1 MSEKKI
7 LNVTVQLRHGTAA
20 EWADTSV
27 AAVGANRVLAKGELG
42 IEIDTRLFKIGN
54 GTDAYKDLQYAN
66 DFDVSE
72 AQSSA
77 YTITPTEGQTDQ
89 EAFDAWKAEAG
100 NVANK
105 GDIFIMKRLIAE
117 GKYSY
122 TGYVYDGTNLV
133 AMDGNYSA
141 ENVYLAD
148 DITMAGNYTR
158 VGNLEKKLDGTNTF
172 STKGKSVAEAFT
184 EIFSKRLQPTEANTT
199 KPAVTLSFNQADA
212 YEIGTVVTP
221 TYAASLSAG
230 KYIYGPD
237 TGITAQT
244 WEVTNTAG
252 GSATTATGTFDDVT
266 VTDAM
271 DPIRGGKGYTITA
284 KATYNEGAV
293 ANDNLGSLSNPEFK
307 IAAGSVSKTSSAITG
322 YRNTFYG
329 TTTDKTAL
337 DSDIIRTLTKS
348 NETLVTGNKFTI
360 TIPVGAMRVVFAYP
374 ATLRDVT
381 SVTDTN
387 GLGAEIKSAFT
398 MTKMTVKGAGSD
410 EGIEYKVY
418 TKENAGPVETAN
430 TYNVTI

>member
-1 MSEKKI
+1 MEVHLIPMSKI
-7 LNVTVQLRHGTAA
+7 LNVTVQLRNGTAA

-27 AAVGANRVLAKGELG
+27 AGKGANRVLAKGELG

-89 EAFDAWKAEAG
+89 EAFNAWKAEIG

-117 GKYSY
+117 DKYSY

-148 DITMAGNYTR
+148 DITMAGNYTQ
-158 VGNLEKKLDGTNTF
+158 VGNLTKTQTGTSTF

-184 EIFSKRLQPTEANTT
+184 EIFSKRLQPTITAQ
-199 KPAVTLSFNQADA
+199 PAVSLTFSQAKA
-212 YEIGTVVTP
+212 YEVGTVVTP
-221 TYAASLSAG
+221 TYSASLSAG
-230 KYIYGPD
+230 SYTYGPA

-252 GSATTATGTFDDVT
+252 GSATTATGTFDNVT
-266 VTDAM
+266 VVDG
-271 DPIRGGKGYTITA
+271 ISYTITA

-293 ANDNLGSLSNPEFK
+293 ANDNLGSPSNPVIK
-307 IAAGSVSKTSSAITG
+307 IAAGSANKVSSAITG

-337 DSDIIRTLTKS
+337 DSDTIRTLTKS
-348 NETLVTGNKFTI
+348 GKALANGDKFTI
-360 TIPVGAMRVVFAYP
+360 TIPVGAVRVVFAYP
-374 ATLRDVT
+374 AKLRDVT

-387 GLGAEIKSAFT
+387 GLGAEVKSAFT
-398 MTKMTVKGAGSD
+398 MQKMDVKGAGSD
-410 EGIEYKVY
+410 AGIKYKVY
-418 TKENAGPVETAN
+418 TTEFAGPVETAN

>member
-1 MSEKKI
+1 MSKI
-7 LNVTVQLRHGTAA
+7 LNVTVQLRNGTAA

-27 AAVGANRVLAKGELG
+27 AGKGANRVLAKGELG

-89 EAFDAWKAEAG
+89 EAFNAWKAEVG

-117 GKYSY
+117 DKYSY

-148 DITMAGNYTR
+148 DITMAGNYTQ
-158 VGNLEKKLDGTNTF
+158 VGNLTKTQTGTSTF

-184 EIFSKRLQPTEANTT
+184 EIFSKRLQPTITSQ
-199 KPAVTLSFNQADA
+199 PAVSLTFSQAKA
-212 YEIGTVVTP
+212 YEVGTVVTP
-221 TYAASLSAG
+221 TYSASLSAG
-230 KYIYGPD
+230 SYTYGPA

-252 GSATTATGTFDDVT
+252 GSATTATGTFDNVT
-266 VTDAM
+266 VVDG
-271 DPIRGGKGYTITA
+271 ISYTITA

-293 ANDNLGSLSNPEFK
+293 ANDNLGSPSNPVIK
-307 IAAGSVSKTSSAITG
+307 IAAGSASKTSSAITG

-337 DSDIIRTLTKS
+337 DSDTIRTLTKS
-348 NETLVTGNKFTI
+348 GKALANGNKFTI
-360 TIPVGAMRVVFAYP
+360 TIPVGAVRVVFAYP

-387 GLGAEIKSAFT
+387 GLGAEVKSAFT
-398 MTKMTVKGAGSD
+398 MQKMVVKGAGSD
-410 EGIEYKVY
+410 AGIEYKVY
-418 TKENAGPVETAN
+418 TTEFAGPVETAN

>member
-1 MSEKKI
+1 MEVHLIPMSKI
-7 LNVTVQLRHGTAA
+7 LNVTVQLRNGTAA

-27 AAVGANRVLAKGELG
+27 AGKGANRVLAKGELG

-89 EAFDAWKAEAG
+89 EAFNAWKAEVG

-148 DITMAGNYTR
+148 DITMAGNYTQ
-158 VGNLEKKLDGTNTF
+158 VGNLTKTQTGTSTF

-184 EIFSKRLQPTEANTT
+184 EIFSKRLQPTITA
-199 KPAVTLSFNQADA
+199 KPAVSLTFSQAKA
-212 YEIGTVVTP
+212 YEVGTVVTP
-221 TYAASLSAG
+221 TYSASLNAG
-230 KYIYGPD
+230 SYTYGPA

-252 GSATTATGTFDDVT
+252 GSATTATGTFDNVT
-266 VTDAM
+266 VVDG
-271 DPIRGGKGYTITA
+271 ISYTITA

-293 ANDNLGSLSNPEFK
+293 ANDNLGSPSNPVIK
-307 IAAGSVSKTSSAITG
+307 IAAGSASKTSSAITG

-329 TTTDKTAL
+329 TTTNKTAL
-337 DSDIIRTLTKS
+337 DSDTIRTLTKS
-348 NETLVTGNKFTI
+348 GKALANGNKFTI
-360 TIPVGAMRVVFAYP
+360 TIPVGAVRVVFAYP

-387 GLGAEIKSAFT
+387 GLGAEVKSAFT
-398 MTKMTVKGAGSD
+398 MQKMVVKGAGSD
-410 EGIEYKVY
+410 AGIEYKVY
-418 TKENAGPVETAN
+418 TTEFAGPVETAN

>member
-1 MSEKKI
+1 MSKNI

-89 EAFDAWKAEAG
+89 EAFDAWKAEVE

-148 DITMAGNYTR
+148 DITMAGNYTQ
-158 VGNLEKKLDGTNTF
+158 VGNLTKTQTGTSTF

-184 EIFSKRLQPTEANTT
+184 EIFSKRLQPTITAQ
-199 KPAVTLSFNQADA
+199 PAVSLTFSQAKA
-212 YEIGTVVTP
+212 YEVGTVVTP
-221 TYAASLSAG
+221 TYSASLSAG
-230 KYIYGPD
+230 SYTYGPA

-266 VTDAM
+266 VVDG
-271 DPIRGGKGYTITA
+271 ISYTITA

-329 TTTDKTAL
+329 TTTNKTAL

-348 NETLVTGNKFTI
+348 NKTLVNGNKFTI
-360 TIPVGAMRVVFAYP
+360 TIPVGAVRVVFAYP

-387 GLGAEIKSAFT
+387 GLGAEVKSAFT
-398 MTKMTVKGAGSD
+398 MQKMVVKGAGSD
-410 EGIEYKVY
+410 AGIEYKVY
-418 TKENAGPVETAN
+418 TTEFAGPVETAN

>member
-1 MSEKKI
+1 MSKI
-7 LNVTVQLRHGTAA
+7 LNVTVQLRNGTAA

-27 AAVGANRVLAKGELG
+27 AGKGANRVLAKGELG

-89 EAFDAWKAEAG
+89 EAFNAWKAETG

-148 DITMAGNYTR
+148 DITMAGNYTQ
-158 VGNLEKKLDGTNTF
+158 VGNLTKTQTGTNTF

-184 EIFSKRLQPTEANTT
+184 EIFSKRLQPTITAQ
-199 KPAVTLSFNQADA
+199 PAVSLTFSQAKA
-212 YEIGTVVTP
+212 YEVGTVVTP
-221 TYAASLSAG
+221 TYSASLSAG
-230 KYIYGPD
+230 SYTYGPA

-266 VTDAM
+266 VVDG
-271 DPIRGGKGYTITA
+271 ISYTITA

-293 ANDNLGSLSNPEFK
+293 ANDNLGSPSSPEIK
-307 IAAGSVSKTSSAITG
+307 IAAGSANKVSSAITG
-322 YRNTFYG
+322 YRNNWYG
-329 TTTDKTAL
+329 YKASGSEFANITAL
-337 DSDIIRTLTKS
+337 ASADIKGLTAIKTLPTKIS
-348 NETLVTGNKFTI
+348 ANNASQLVLAI
-360 TIPVGAMRVVFAYP
+360 P
-374 ATLRDVT
+374 ATLNKKPTLNQVSPPVAVDVT
-381 SVTDTN
+381 GTYTATVGGVNDYAPIDYDVYYVSFAVPAS
-387 GLGAEIKSAFT
+387 GAT
-398 MTKMTVKGAGSD
+398 
-410 EGIEYKVY
+410 EYNI
-418 TKENAGPVETAN
+418 TWENK
-430 TYNVTI
+430 

>member
-1 MSEKKI
+1 MSKI
-7 LNVTVQLRHGTAA
+7 LNVTVQLRNGTAA

-27 AAVGANRVLAKGELG
+27 AGKGANRVLAKGELG

-89 EAFDAWKAEAG
+89 EAFNAWKAETG

-148 DITMAGNYTR
+148 NITMAGNYTR
-158 VGNLEKKLDGTNTF
+158 VGNLEKDLNGTNTF

-184 EIFSKRLQPTEANTT
+184 EIFSKRLQPEITAQ
-199 KPAVTLSFNQADA
+199 PAVSLTFSQAGS
-212 YEIGTVVTP
+212 YEVGTVVTP
-221 TYAASLSAG
+221 SYKATLSAG
-230 KYIYGPD
+230 SYTYGPD

-271 DPIRGGKGYTITA
+271 DTTHGGNGYTITA

-293 ANDNLGSLSNPEFK
+293 ANDNLGSPSTPVIK
-307 IAAGSVSKTSSAITG
+307 IAAGSANKVSSAITG
-322 YRNTFYG
+322 YRNNWYG
-329 TTTDKTAL
+329 YKASGSEFANITSLVSTDIKGLTAIKTLPAKI
-337 DSDIIRTLTKS
+337 SANNAS
-348 NETLVTGNKFTI
+348 QLVLAI
-360 TIPVGAMRVVFAYP
+360 P
-374 ATLRDVT
+374 ATLNKKPTLNQVSPPVTVDVT
-381 SVTDTN
+381 GTYTATVGGVNDYAPIDYDVYYVSFAKPAS
-387 GLGAEIKSAFT
+387 GAT
-398 MTKMTVKGAGSD
+398 
-410 EGIEYKVY
+410 EYNITWKN
-418 TKENAGPVETAN
+418 K
-430 TYNVTI
+430 

>member
-1 MSEKKI
+1 MSKI
-7 LNVTVQLRHGTAA
+7 LNVTVQLRNGTAA

-27 AAVGANRVLAKGELG
+27 AGKGANRVLAKGELG

-89 EAFDAWKAEAG
+89 EAFDAWKAEVG

-148 DITMAGNYTR
+148 DITMAGNYTQ
-158 VGNLEKKLDGTNTF
+158 VGNLTKTQTGTNTF

-184 EIFSKRLQPTEANTT
+184 EIFSKRLQPTITAQ
-199 KPAVTLSFNQADA
+199 PAVSLTFSQAKA
-212 YEIGTVVTP
+212 YEVGTVVTP
-221 TYAASLSAG
+221 TYSASLNAG
-230 KYIYGPD
+230 SYTYGPA

-252 GSATTATGTFDDVT
+252 GSATTATGTFDNVT
-266 VTDAM
+266 VVDG
-271 DPIRGGKGYTITA
+271 ISYTITA

-293 ANDNLGSLSNPEFK
+293 ANDNLGSPSNPVIK
-307 IAAGSVSKTSSAITG
+307 IAAGSASKTSSAITG

-337 DSDIIRTLTKS
+337 DSDTIRTLTKS
-348 NETLVTGNKFTI
+348 GKALANGNKFTI
-360 TIPVGAMRVVFAYP
+360 TIPVGAVRVVFAYP

-387 GLGAEIKSAFT
+387 GLGAEVKSAFT
-398 MTKMTVKGAGSD
+398 MQKMVVKGAGSD
-410 EGIEYKVY
+410 AGIEYKVY
-418 TKENAGPVETAN
+418 TTEFAGPVETAN

>member
-1 MSEKKI
+1 MSKNI

-148 DITMAGNYTR
+148 NITMAGNYTR
-158 VGNLEKKLDGTNTF
+158 VGNLEKDLNGTNTF

-184 EIFSKRLQPTEANTT
+184 EIFSKRLQPEITAQ
-199 KPAVTLSFNQADA
+199 PAVSLTFSQAGS
-212 YEIGTVVTP
+212 YEVGTVVTP
-221 TYAASLSAG
+221 SYKATLSAG
-230 KYIYGPD
+230 SYTYGPA

-252 GSATTATGTFDDVT
+252 GSKTTDDDSFDPVT
-266 VTDAM
+266 VVDG
-271 DPIRGGKGYTITA
+271 INYKITA

-293 ANDNLGSLSNPEFK
+293 ANDNLGSPSSPEIK
-307 IAAGSVSKTSSAITG
+307 IAAGSANKVSSAITG
-322 YRNTFYG
+322 YRNNWYG
-329 TTTDKTAL
+329 YKASGSEFANITAL
-337 DSDIIRTLTKS
+337 TSADIKGLTAIKTLPAKISANNASQLVLAIPEILDKKPILKQVSPPLTVD
-348 NETLVTGNKFTI
+348 VTGTYTATVGGVNDYAPIDYDVYYVSFAKPASGATEYNITWENK
-360 TIPVGAMRVVFAYP
+360 
-374 ATLRDVT
+374 
-381 SVTDTN
+381 
-387 GLGAEIKSAFT
+387 
-398 MTKMTVKGAGSD
+398 
-410 EGIEYKVY
+410 
-418 TKENAGPVETAN
+418 
-430 TYNVTI
+430 

>member
-1 MSEKKI
+1 MSKI
-7 LNVTVQLRHGTAA
+7 LNVTVQLRNGTAA

-27 AAVGANRVLAKGELG
+27 AGKGANRVLAKGELG

-117 GKYSY
+117 DKYSY

-148 DITMAGNYTR
+148 DITMAGNYTQ
-158 VGNLEKKLDGTNTF
+158 VGNLTKTQTGTSTF

-184 EIFSKRLQPTEANTT
+184 EIFSKRLQPTITA
-199 KPAVTLSFNQADA
+199 KPAVSLTFSQAKA
-212 YEIGTVVTP
+212 YEVGTVVTP
-221 TYAASLSAG
+221 TYSASLSAG
-230 KYIYGPD
+230 SYTYGPA

-266 VTDAM
+266 VVDG
-271 DPIRGGKGYTITA
+271 ISYTITA

-293 ANDNLGSLSNPEFK
+293 ANDNLGSPSNPVIK
-307 IAAGSVSKTSSAITG
+307 IAAGSANKVSSAITG

-337 DSDIIRTLTKS
+337 DSDTIRTLTKS
-348 NETLVTGNKFTI
+348 GKALVNGNKFTI
-360 TIPVGAMRVVFAYP
+360 TIPVGAVRVVFAYP

-387 GLGAEIKSAFT
+387 GLGAEVKSAFT
-398 MTKMTVKGAGSD
+398 MQKMVVKGAGSD
-410 EGIEYKVY
+410 AGIEYKVY
-418 TKENAGPVETAN
+418 TTEFAGPVETAN

>member
-1 MSEKKI
+1 MSKI
-7 LNVTVQLRHGTAA
+7 LNVTVQLRNGTAA

-27 AAVGANRVLAKGELG
+27 AGKGANRVLAKGELG

-89 EAFDAWKAEAG
+89 EAFNAWKAEVG

-117 GKYSY
+117 DKYSY

-148 DITMAGNYTR
+148 DITMAGNYTQ
-158 VGNLEKKLDGTNTF
+158 VGNLTKTQTGTSTF

-184 EIFSKRLQPTEANTT
+184 EIFSKRLQPTITSQ
-199 KPAVTLSFNQADA
+199 PAVSLTFSQAKA
-212 YEIGTVVTP
+212 YEVGTVVTP
-221 TYAASLSAG
+221 TYSASLSAG
-230 KYIYGPD
+230 SYTYGPA

-266 VTDAM
+266 VVDG
-271 DPIRGGKGYTITA
+271 ISYTITA

-293 ANDNLGSLSNPEFK
+293 ANDNLGSPSSPEIK
-307 IAAGSVSKTSSAITG
+307 IAAGSANKVSSAITG

-337 DSDIIRTLTKS
+337 DSDTIRTLTKS
-348 NETLVTGNKFTI
+348 GKALANGNKFTI
-360 TIPVGAMRVVFAYP
+360 TIPVGAVRVVFAYP

-387 GLGAEIKSAFT
+387 GLGAEVKSAFT
-398 MTKMTVKGAGSD
+398 MQKMVVKGAGSD
-410 EGIEYKVY
+410 AGIEYKVY
-418 TKENAGPVETAN
+418 TTEFAGPVETAN

>member
-1 MSEKKI
+1 MEVHLIPMSKI
-7 LNVTVQLRHGTAA
+7 LNVTVQLRNGTAA

-27 AAVGANRVLAKGELG
+27 AGKGANRVLAKGELG

-89 EAFDAWKAEAG
+89 EAFNAWKAEVG

-117 GKYSY
+117 DKYSY

-148 DITMAGNYTR
+148 DITMAGNYTQ
-158 VGNLEKKLDGTNTF
+158 VGNLTKTQTGTSTF

-184 EIFSKRLQPTEANTT
+184 EIFSKRLQPTITA
-199 KPAVTLSFNQADA
+199 KPAVSLTFSQAKA
-212 YEIGTVVTP
+212 YEVGTVVTP
-221 TYAASLSAG
+221 TYSASLSAG
-230 KYIYGPD
+230 LYTYGPA

-266 VTDAM
+266 VVDG
-271 DPIRGGKGYTITA
+271 ISYTITA

-293 ANDNLGSLSNPEFK
+293 ANDNLGSPSSPEIK
-307 IAAGSVSKTSSAITG
+307 IAAGSANKVSSAITG

-337 DSDIIRTLTKS
+337 DSDTIRTLTKS
-348 NETLVTGNKFTI
+348 GKALANGDKFTI
-360 TIPVGAMRVVFAYP
+360 TIPVGAVRVVFAYP

-387 GLGAEIKSAFT
+387 GLGAEVKSAFT
-398 MTKMTVKGAGSD
+398 MQKMVVKGAGSD
-410 EGIEYKVY
+410 AGIKYKVY
-418 TKENAGPVETAN
+418 TTEFAGPVETAN

>member
-1 MSEKKI
+1 MEVHLIPMSKI
-7 LNVTVQLRHGTAA
+7 LNVTVQLRNGTAA

-27 AAVGANRVLAKGELG
+27 AGKGANRVLAKGELG

-89 EAFDAWKAEAG
+89 EAFNAWKAEAG

-148 DITMAGNYTR
+148 DITMAGNYTQ
-158 VGNLEKKLDGTNTF
+158 VGNLTKTQTGTSTF

-184 EIFSKRLQPTEANTT
+184 EIFSKRLQPTITA
-199 KPAVTLSFNQADA
+199 KPAVSLTFSQAKA
-212 YEIGTVVTP
+212 YEVGTVVTP
-221 TYAASLSAG
+221 TYSASLNAG
-230 KYIYGPD
+230 SYTYGPA

-252 GSATTATGTFDDVT
+252 GSATTATGTFDNVT
-266 VTDAM
+266 VVDG
-271 DPIRGGKGYTITA
+271 ISYTITA

-293 ANDNLGSLSNPEFK
+293 ANDNLGSPSNPVIK
-307 IAAGSVSKTSSAITG
+307 IAAGSASKTSSAITG

-329 TTTDKTAL
+329 TTTNKTAL
-337 DSDIIRTLTKS
+337 DSDTIRTLTKS
-348 NETLVTGNKFTI
+348 GKALANGNKFTI
-360 TIPVGAMRVVFAYP
+360 TIPVGAVRVVFAYP

-387 GLGAEIKSAFT
+387 GLGAEVKSAFT
-398 MTKMTVKGAGSD
+398 MQKMVVKGAGSD
-410 EGIEYKVY
+410 AGIEYKVY
-418 TKENAGPVETAN
+418 TTEFAGPVETAN

>member
-1 MSEKKI
+1 MSKI
-7 LNVTVQLRHGTAA
+7 LNVTVQLRNGTAA

-27 AAVGANRVLAKGELG
+27 AGKGANRVLAKGELG

-89 EAFDAWKAEAG
+89 EAFDAWKAEVG

-148 DITMAGNYTR
+148 DITMAGNYTQ
-158 VGNLEKKLDGTNTF
+158 VGNLTKTQTGTSTF

-184 EIFSKRLQPTEANTT
+184 EIFSKRLQPTITAQ
-199 KPAVTLSFNQADA
+199 PAVSLTFSQAKA
-212 YEIGTVVTP
+212 YEVGTVVTP
-221 TYAASLSAG
+221 TYSASLSAG
-230 KYIYGPD
+230 SYTYGPA

-252 GSATTATGTFDDVT
+252 GSATTATGTFDNVT
-266 VTDAM
+266 VVDG
-271 DPIRGGKGYTITA
+271 ISYTITA

-293 ANDNLGSLSNPEFK
+293 ANDNLGSPSNPVIK
-307 IAAGSVSKTSSAITG
+307 IAAGSASKTSSAITG

-337 DSDIIRTLTKS
+337 DSDTIRTLTKS
-348 NETLVTGNKFTI
+348 GKALANGNKFTI
-360 TIPVGAMRVVFAYP
+360 TIPVGAVRVVFAYP

-387 GLGAEIKSAFT
+387 GLGAEVKSAFT
-398 MTKMTVKGAGSD
+398 MQKMVVKGAGSD
-410 EGIEYKVY
+410 AGIEYKVY
-418 TKENAGPVETAN
+418 TTEFAGPVETAN

>member
-1 MSEKKI
+1 MSKI
-7 LNVTVQLRHGTAA
+7 LNVTVQLRNGTAA

-27 AAVGANRVLAKGELG
+27 AGKGANRVLAKGELG

-89 EAFDAWKAEAG
+89 EAFNAWKAEVG

-117 GKYSY
+117 DKYSY

-148 DITMAGNYTR
+148 DITMAGNYTQ
-158 VGNLEKKLDGTNTF
+158 VGNLTKTQTGTNTF

-184 EIFSKRLQPTEANTT
+184 EIFSKRLQPTITAQ
-199 KPAVTLSFNQADA
+199 PAVSLTFSQAGS
-212 YEIGTVVTP
+212 YEVGTVVKP
-221 TYAASLSAG
+221 TYSASLSAG
-230 KYIYGPD
+230 KYVYGPA

-252 GSATTATGTFDDVT
+252 GSKTTATGTFDDVT
-266 VTDAM
+266 VVDS
-271 DPIRGGKGYTITA
+271 ISYTITA

-293 ANDNLGSLSNPEFK
+293 ANDNLGSPSSPEIK
-307 IAAGSVSKTSSAITG
+307 IAAGSANKVSSAITG

-337 DSDIIRTLTKS
+337 DSDTIRTLTKS
-348 NETLVTGNKFTI
+348 GKALANGDKFTI
-360 TIPVGAMRVVFAYP
+360 TIPVGAVRVVFAYP

-387 GLGAEIKSAFT
+387 GLGAEVKSAFT
-398 MTKMTVKGAGSD
+398 MQKMVVKGAGSD
-410 EGIEYKVY
+410 AGIKYKVY
-418 TKENAGPVETAN
+418 TTEFAGPVETAN

>member
-1 MSEKKI
+1 MSKI
-7 LNVTVQLRHGTAA
+7 LNVTVQLRNGTAA

-27 AAVGANRVLAKGELG
+27 AGKGANRVLAKGELG

-66 DFDVSE
+66 DFDVSK

-89 EAFDAWKAEAG
+89 EAFNAWKAEAE

-148 DITMAGNYTR
+148 DITMAGNYTQ
-158 VGNLEKKLDGTNTF
+158 VGNLTKTQTGTSTF

-184 EIFSKRLQPTEANTT
+184 EIFSKRLQPTITAQ
-199 KPAVTLSFNQADA
+199 PAVSLTFSQAKA
-212 YEIGTVVTP
+212 YEVGTVVTP
-221 TYAASLSAG
+221 TYSASLSAG
-230 KYIYGPD
+230 SYTYGPA

-252 GSATTATGTFDDVT
+252 GSATTATGTFDNVT
-266 VTDAM
+266 VVD
-271 DPIRGGKGYTITA
+271 GVNYKITA

-293 ANDNLGSLSNPEFK
+293 ANDNLGSPSNPVIK
-307 IAAGSVSKTSSAITG
+307 IAAGSANKVSSAITG

-337 DSDIIRTLTKS
+337 DSDTIRTLTKS
-348 NETLVTGNKFTI
+348 GKALVNGNKFTI
-360 TIPVGAMRVVFAYP
+360 TIPVGAVRVVFAYP

-387 GLGAEIKSAFT
+387 GLGAEVKSAFT
-398 MTKMTVKGAGSD
+398 MQKMVVKGAGSD
-410 EGIEYKVY
+410 AGIEYKVY
-418 TKENAGPVETAN
+418 TTEFAGPVETAN

>member
-1 MSEKKI
+1 MEVHLIPMSKI
-7 LNVTVQLRHGTAA
+7 LNVTVQLRNGTAA

-27 AAVGANRVLAKGELG
+27 AGKGANRVLAKGELG

-89 EAFDAWKAEAG
+89 EAFNAWKAEVG

-117 GKYSY
+117 DKYSY

-148 DITMAGNYTR
+148 DITMAGNYTQ
-158 VGNLEKKLDGTNTF
+158 VGNLTKTQTGTSTF

-184 EIFSKRLQPTEANTT
+184 EIFSKRLQPTITAQ
-199 KPAVTLSFNQADA
+199 PAVSLTFSQAKA
-212 YEIGTVVTP
+212 YEVGTVVTP
-221 TYAASLSAG
+221 TYSASLSAG
-230 KYIYGPD
+230 SYTYGPA

-252 GSATTATGTFDDVT
+252 GSATTATGTFDNVT
-266 VTDAM
+266 VVDG
-271 DPIRGGKGYTITA
+271 ISYTITA

-293 ANDNLGSLSNPEFK
+293 ANDNLGSPSNPVIK
-307 IAAGSVSKTSSAITG
+307 IAAGSASKTSSAITG

-329 TTTDKTAL
+329 TTTNKTAL
-337 DSDIIRTLTKS
+337 DSDTIRTLTKS
-348 NETLVTGNKFTI
+348 GKALANGNKFTI
-360 TIPVGAMRVVFAYP
+360 TIPVGAVRVVFAYP

-387 GLGAEIKSAFT
+387 GLGAEVKSAFT
-398 MTKMTVKGAGSD
+398 MQKMVVKGAGSD
-410 EGIEYKVY
+410 AGIEYKVY
-418 TKENAGPVETAN
+418 TTEFAGPVETAN

>member
-1 MSEKKI
+1 MSKI
-7 LNVTVQLRHGTAA
+7 LNVTVQLRNGTAA

-89 EAFDAWKAEAG
+89 EAFNAWKAETG

-148 DITMAGNYTR
+148 DITMAGNYTQ
-158 VGNLEKKLDGTNTF
+158 VGNLTKTQTGTSTF

-184 EIFSKRLQPTEANTT
+184 EIFSKRLQPTITAQ
-199 KPAVTLSFNQADA
+199 PAVSLTFSQAKA
-212 YEIGTVVTP
+212 YEVGTVVTP
-221 TYAASLSAG
+221 TYSASLSAG
-230 KYIYGPD
+230 SYTYGPA

-266 VTDAM
+266 VVDG
-271 DPIRGGKGYTITA
+271 ISYTITA

-293 ANDNLGSLSNPEFK
+293 ANDNLGSPSSPEIK
-307 IAAGSVSKTSSAITG
+307 IAAGSANKVSSAITG
-322 YRNTFYG
+322 YRYNWYG
-329 TTTDKTAL
+329 YKASGSEFANITSLASADIKGLTAIKTL
-337 DSDIIRTLTKS
+337 PTKIS
-348 NETLVTGNKFTI
+348 ANNASQLVLAI
-360 TIPVGAMRVVFAYP
+360 P
-374 ATLRDVT
+374 ATLNKKPTLNQVSPPVTVDVT
-381 SVTDTN
+381 GTYTATVGGVNDYAPIDYDVYYVSFAVPAS
-387 GLGAEIKSAFT
+387 GATEYN
-398 MTKMTVKGAGSD
+398 
-410 EGIEYKVY
+410 IEWVNK
-418 TKENAGPVETAN
+418 
-430 TYNVTI
+430 

>member
-1 MSEKKI
+1 MSKI
-7 LNVTVQLRHGTAA
+7 LNVTVQLRNGTAA

-27 AAVGANRVLAKGELG
+27 AGKGANRVLAKGELG

-89 EAFDAWKAEAG
+89 EAFNAWKAEVG

-117 GKYSY
+117 DKYSY

-148 DITMAGNYTR
+148 DITMAGNYTQ
-158 VGNLEKKLDGTNTF
+158 VGNLTKTQTGTSTF

-184 EIFSKRLQPTEANTT
+184 EIFSKRLQPTITAQ
-199 KPAVTLSFNQADA
+199 PAVSLTFSQAKA
-212 YEIGTVVTP
+212 YEVGTVVTP
-221 TYAASLSAG
+221 TYSASLSAG
-230 KYIYGPD
+230 SYTYGPA

-266 VTDAM
+266 VVDG
-271 DPIRGGKGYTITA
+271 ISYTITA

-293 ANDNLGSLSNPEFK
+293 ANDNLGSPSSPEIK
-307 IAAGSVSKTSSAITG
+307 IAAGSANKVSSAITG

-337 DSDIIRTLTKS
+337 DSDTIRTLTKS
-348 NETLVTGNKFTI
+348 GKALANGNKFTI
-360 TIPVGAMRVVFAYP
+360 TIPVGAVRVVFAYP

-387 GLGAEIKSAFT
+387 GLGAEVKSAFT
-398 MTKMTVKGAGSD
+398 MQKMVVKGAGSD
-410 EGIEYKVY
+410 AGIEYKVY
-418 TKENAGPVETAN
+418 TTEFAGPVETAN

>member
-1 MSEKKI
+1 MEVHLIPMSKI
-7 LNVTVQLRHGTAA
+7 LNVTVQLRNGTAA

-27 AAVGANRVLAKGELG
+27 ASKGANRVLAKGELG

-66 DFDVSE
+66 DFDVSK

-89 EAFDAWKAEAG
+89 EAFNAWKAEVG

-141 ENVYLAD
+141 ENDYLAD
-148 DITMAGNYTR
+148 DITMSGNYTQ
-158 VGNLEKKLDGTNTF
+158 VGNI
-172 STKGKSVAEAFT
+172 TKTLAEAIT
-184 EIFSKRLQPTEANTT
+184 EIFSKRLQPTITAQ
-199 KPAVTLSFNQADA
+199 PAVSLTFSQAKA
-212 YEIGTVVTP
+212 YEVGTVVTP
-221 TYAASLSAG
+221 TYSASLSAG
-230 KYIYGPD
+230 SYTYGPA

-252 GSATTATGTFDDVT
+252 GSATTATGTFDNVT
-266 VTDAM
+266 VVDG
-271 DPIRGGKGYTITA
+271 ISYTITA

-293 ANDNLGSLSNPEFK
+293 ANDNLGSPSNPAIK
-307 IAAGSVSKTSSAITG
+307 IAAGSASKTSSAITG

-329 TTTDKTAL
+329 TTTNKTAL
-337 DSDIIRTLTKS
+337 DSDTIRTLTKS
-348 NETLVTGNKFTI
+348 GKSLANGNKFTI
-360 TIPVGAMRVVFAYP
+360 TIPVGAVRVVFAYP

-387 GLGAEIKSAFT
+387 GLGAEVKSAFT
-398 MTKMTVKGAGSD
+398 MQKMVVKGAGSD
-410 EGIEYKVY
+410 AGIEYKVY
-418 TKENAGPVETAN
+418 TTEFAGPVETAN

>member
-1 MSEKKI
+1 MSKI
-7 LNVTVQLRHGTAA
+7 LNVTVQLRNGTAA

-27 AAVGANRVLAKGELG
+27 AGKGANRVLAKGELG

-89 EAFDAWKAEAG
+89 EAFNAWKAEVG

-117 GKYSY
+117 DKYSY
-122 TGYVYDGTNLV
+122 TGYVYDGTNIV

-148 DITMAGNYTR
+148 DITMAGNYTQ
-158 VGNLEKKLDGTNTF
+158 VGNLTKTQTGTSTF

-184 EIFSKRLQPTEANTT
+184 EIFSKRLQPTITAQ
-199 KPAVTLSFNQADA
+199 PAVSLTFSQAKA
-212 YEIGTVVTP
+212 YEVGTVVTP
-221 TYAASLSAG
+221 TYSASLNAG
-230 KYIYGPD
+230 SYTYGPA

-252 GSATTATGTFDDVT
+252 GSATTATGTFDNVT
-266 VTDAM
+266 VVDG
-271 DPIRGGKGYTITA
+271 ISYTITA

-293 ANDNLGSLSNPEFK
+293 ANDNLGSPSNPVIK
-307 IAAGSVSKTSSAITG
+307 IAASSASKTSSAITG

-329 TTTDKTAL
+329 TTTNKTAL
-337 DSDIIRTLTKS
+337 DSDTIRTLTKS
-348 NETLVTGNKFTI
+348 GKALANGNKFTI
-360 TIPVGAMRVVFAYP
+360 TIPVGAVRVVFAYP

-387 GLGAEIKSAFT
+387 GLGAEVKSAFT
-398 MTKMTVKGAGSD
+398 MQKMVVKGAGSD
-410 EGIEYKVY
+410 AGIEYKVY
-418 TKENAGPVETAN
+418 TTEFAGPVETAN

>member
-1 MSEKKI
+1 MEVHLIPMSKI
-7 LNVTVQLRHGTAA
+7 LNVTVQLRNGTAA

-27 AAVGANRVLAKGELG
+27 AGKGANRVLAKGELG

-89 EAFDAWKAEAG
+89 EAFNAWKAEVG

-117 GKYSY
+117 DKYSY

-148 DITMAGNYTR
+148 DITMAGNYTQ
-158 VGNLEKKLDGTNTF
+158 VGNLTKTQTGTSTF

-184 EIFSKRLQPTEANTT
+184 EIFSKRLQPTITA
-199 KPAVTLSFNQADA
+199 KPTVSLTFSQAKA
-212 YEIGTVVTP
+212 YEVGTVVTP
-221 TYAASLSAG
+221 TYSASLSAG
-230 KYIYGPD
+230 SYTYGPA

-266 VTDAM
+266 VVDG
-271 DPIRGGKGYTITA
+271 ISYTITA

-293 ANDNLGSLSNPEFK
+293 ANDNLGSPSSPEIK
-307 IAAGSVSKTSSAITG
+307 IAAGSANKVSSAITG

-337 DSDIIRTLTKS
+337 DSDTIRTLTKS
-348 NETLVTGNKFTI
+348 GKALANGNKFTI
-360 TIPVGAMRVVFAYP
+360 TIPVGAVRVVFAYP

-387 GLGAEIKSAFT
+387 GLGAEVKSAFT
-398 MTKMTVKGAGSD
+398 MQKMVVKGAGSD
-410 EGIEYKVY
+410 AGIEYKVY
-418 TKENAGPVETAN
+418 TTEFAGPVETAN

>member
-1 MSEKKI
+1 MEVHLIPMSKI
-7 LNVTVQLRHGTAA
+7 LNVTVQLRNGTAA

-27 AAVGANRVLAKGELG
+27 AGKGANRVLAKGELG

-89 EAFDAWKAEAG
+89 EAFNAWKAEVG

-117 GKYSY
+117 DKYSY

-148 DITMAGNYTR
+148 DITMAGNYTQ
-158 VGNLEKKLDGTNTF
+158 VGNLTKTQTGTSTF

-184 EIFSKRLQPTEANTT
+184 EIFSKRLQPTITAQ
-199 KPAVTLSFNQADA
+199 PAVSLTFSQAKA
-212 YEIGTVVTP
+212 YEVGTVVTP
-221 TYAASLSAG
+221 TYSASLSAG
-230 KYIYGPD
+230 SYTYGPA

-252 GSATTATGTFDDVT
+252 CSVTTATGTFDNVT
-266 VTDAM
+266 VVDG
-271 DPIRGGKGYTITA
+271 ISYTITA

-293 ANDNLGSLSNPEFK
+293 ANDNLGSPSNPVIK
-307 IAAGSVSKTSSAITG
+307 IAAGSASKTSSAITG

-329 TTTDKTAL
+329 TTTNKTAL
-337 DSDIIRTLTKS
+337 DSDTIRTLTKS
-348 NETLVTGNKFTI
+348 GKALANGNKFTI
-360 TIPVGAMRVVFAYP
+360 TIPIGAVRVVFAYP

-387 GLGAEIKSAFT
+387 GLGAEVKSAFT
-398 MTKMTVKGAGSD
+398 MQKMVVKGAGSD
-410 EGIEYKVY
+410 AGIEYKVY
-418 TKENAGPVETAN
+418 TTEFAGPVETAN

>member
-1 MSEKKI
+1 MSKI
-7 LNVTVQLRHGTAA
+7 LNVTVQLRNGTAA

-27 AAVGANRVLAKGELG
+27 AGKGANRVLAKGELG

-89 EAFDAWKAEAG
+89 EAFDAWKAEVG

-148 DITMAGNYTR
+148 DITMAGNYTQ
-158 VGNLEKKLDGTNTF
+158 VGNLTKTQTGTSTF

-184 EIFSKRLQPTEANTT
+184 EIFSKRLQPTITAQ
-199 KPAVTLSFNQADA
+199 PAVSLTFSQAKA
-212 YEIGTVVTP
+212 YEVGTVVTP
-221 TYAASLSAG
+221 TYSASLSAG
-230 KYIYGPD
+230 SYTYGPA

-266 VTDAM
+266 VVDG
-271 DPIRGGKGYTITA
+271 ISYTITA

-293 ANDNLGSLSNPEFK
+293 ANDNLGSPSSPVIK
-307 IAAGSVSKTSSAITG
+307 IAAGSASKTSSAITG

-337 DSDIIRTLTKS
+337 DSDTIRTLTKS
-348 NETLVTGNKFTI
+348 GKALANGDKFTI
-360 TIPVGAMRVVFAYP
+360 TIPVGAVRVVFAYP
-374 ATLRDVT
+374 ARPLRDVT

-387 GLGAEIKSAFT
+387 GLGAEVKSAFT
-398 MTKMTVKGAGSD
+398 MQKMVVKGAGSD
-410 EGIEYKVY
+410 AGIEYKVY
-418 TKENAGPVETAN
+418 TTEFAGPVETAN

>member
-1 MSEKKI
+1 MSKNM

-141 ENVYLAD
+141 ENVYFDKDL
-148 DITMAGNYTR
+148 TYTTA
-158 VGNLEKKLDGTNTF
+158 VGTLKPGASGSGTL
-172 STKGKSVAEAFT
+172 SAAGKSVNEVLSTILAE
-184 EIFSKRLQPTEANTT
+184 EANPTT
-199 KPAVTLSFNQADA
+199 TQPSVSISSTTAKDYEVGSTVIPAYNATFNEGKYSYDSSTGVSVTSWAIKDSDNNTAETASGNMPQL
-212 YEIGTVVTP
+212 VVT
-221 TYAASLSAG
+221 
-230 KYIYGPD
+230 
-237 TGITAQT
+237 
-244 WEVTNTAG
+244 
-252 GSATTATGTFDDVT
+252 ATTN
-266 VTDAM
+266 
-271 DPIRGGKGYTITA
+271 YTITA
-284 KATYNEGAV
+284 TANYGAG
-293 ANDNLGSLSNPEFK
+293 NIPKTNLGNDY
-307 IAAGSVSKTSSAITG
+307 AAGQIKAGSKSATSGKITG
-322 YRNTFYG
+322 YRNNWYG
-329 TTTDKTAL
+329 YKASGSEFANITAL
-337 DSDIIRTLTKS
+337 TSADIKGLTAIKTLPAKISANNASQLVLAIPEILDKKPILKQASPPLTVD
-348 NETLVTGNKFTI
+348 VTGTYTATVGGVNDYAPIDYDVYYVSFAKPASGATEYNITWENK
-360 TIPVGAMRVVFAYP
+360 
-374 ATLRDVT
+374 
-381 SVTDTN
+381 
-387 GLGAEIKSAFT
+387 
-398 MTKMTVKGAGSD
+398 
-410 EGIEYKVY
+410 
-418 TKENAGPVETAN
+418 
-430 TYNVTI
+430 

>member
-1 MSEKKI
+1 MSKI
-7 LNVTVQLRHGTAA
+7 LNVTVQLRNGAAA

-27 AAVGANRVLAKGELG
+27 AGKGANRVLAKGELG

-89 EAFDAWKAEAG
+89 EAFNAWKAEAE

-148 DITMAGNYTR
+148 DITMAGNYTQ
-158 VGNLEKKLDGTNTF
+158 VGNLTKTQTGTSTF

-184 EIFSKRLQPTEANTT
+184 EIFSKRLQPTITAQ
-199 KPAVTLSFNQADA
+199 PAVSLTFSQAKA
-212 YEIGTVVTP
+212 YEVGTVVTP
-221 TYAASLSAG
+221 TYSASLSAG
-230 KYIYGPD
+230 SYTYGPA

-252 GSATTATGTFDDVT
+252 GSATTATGTFDNVT
-266 VTDAM
+266 VVDG
-271 DPIRGGKGYTITA
+271 ISYTITA

-293 ANDNLGSLSNPEFK
+293 ANDNLGSPSNPVIK
-307 IAAGSVSKTSSAITG
+307 IAAGSASKTSSAITG

-329 TTTDKTAL
+329 TTTNKTAL
-337 DSDIIRTLTKS
+337 DSDTIRTLTKS
-348 NETLVTGNKFTI
+348 GKALANGNKFTI
-360 TIPVGAMRVVFAYP
+360 TIPVGAVRVVFAYP

-387 GLGAEIKSAFT
+387 GLGAEVKSAFT
-398 MTKMTVKGAGSD
+398 MQKMVVKGAGSD
-410 EGIEYKVY
+410 AGIEYKVY
-418 TKENAGPVETAN
+418 TTEFAGPVETAN

>member
-1 MSEKKI
+1 MSKI
-7 LNVTVQLRHGTAA
+7 LNVTVQLRNGTAA

-27 AAVGANRVLAKGELG
+27 AGKGANRVLAKGELG

-66 DFDVSE
+66 DFDVSK

-89 EAFDAWKAEAG
+89 EAFDAWKAEAE

-148 DITMAGNYTR
+148 DITMAGNYTQ
-158 VGNLEKKLDGTNTF
+158 VGNLTKTQTGTNTF

-184 EIFSKRLQPTEANTT
+184 EIFSKRLQPTITAQ
-199 KPAVTLSFNQADA
+199 PAVSLTFSQAKA
-212 YEIGTVVTP
+212 YEVGTVVTP
-221 TYAASLSAG
+221 TYSASLNAG
-230 KYIYGPD
+230 SYTYGPA

-252 GSATTATGTFDDVT
+252 GSATTATGTFDNVT
-266 VTDAM
+266 VVDG
-271 DPIRGGKGYTITA
+271 ISYTITA

-293 ANDNLGSLSNPEFK
+293 ANDNLGSPSNPVIK
-307 IAAGSVSKTSSAITG
+307 IAAGSASKTSSAITG

-329 TTTDKTAL
+329 TTTNKTAL
-337 DSDIIRTLTKS
+337 DSDTIRTLTKS
-348 NETLVTGNKFTI
+348 GKALANGNKFTI
-360 TIPVGAMRVVFAYP
+360 TIPVGAVRVVFAYP

-387 GLGAEIKSAFT
+387 GLGAEVKSAFT
-398 MTKMTVKGAGSD
+398 MQKMVVKGAGSD
-410 EGIEYKVY
+410 AGIEYKVY
-418 TKENAGPVETAN
+418 TTEFAGPVETAN

>member
-1 MSEKKI
+1 MSKNI

-148 DITMAGNYTR
+148 DITMAGNYTQ
-158 VGNLEKKLDGTNTF
+158 VGNLDKDLNGTNTF
-172 STKGKSVAEAFT
+172 FTKGKSVAEAFT
-184 EIFSKRLQPTEANTT
+184 EIFSKRLQPEITAQ
-199 KPAVTLSFNQADA
+199 PAVSLTFSQAGS
-212 YEIGTVVTP
+212 YEVGTVVTP
-221 TYAASLSAG
+221 SYKATLSAG
-230 KYIYGPD
+230 SYTYGPA

-252 GSATTATGTFDDVT
+252 GSKTTDDDSFDPVT
-266 VTDAM
+266 VVDG
-271 DPIRGGKGYTITA
+271 INYKITA

-293 ANDNLGSLSNPEFK
+293 ANDNLGSPSSPEIK
-307 IAAGSVSKTSSAITG
+307 IAAGSANKVSSAITG
-322 YRNTFYG
+322 YRNNWYG
-329 TTTDKTAL
+329 YKASGSEFANITAL
-337 DSDIIRTLTKS
+337 TSADIKGLTAIKTLPAKISANNASQLVLAIPEILDKKPILKQVSPPLTVD
-348 NETLVTGNKFTI
+348 VTGTYTATVGGVNDYAPIDYDVYYVSFAKPASGATEYNITWENK
-360 TIPVGAMRVVFAYP
+360 
-374 ATLRDVT
+374 
-381 SVTDTN
+381 
-387 GLGAEIKSAFT
+387 
-398 MTKMTVKGAGSD
+398 
-410 EGIEYKVY
+410 
-418 TKENAGPVETAN
+418 
-430 TYNVTI
+430 

>member
-1 MSEKKI
+1 MSKI
-7 LNVTVQLRHGTAA
+7 LNVTVQLRNGTAA

-27 AAVGANRVLAKGELG
+27 AGKGANRVLAKGELG

-66 DFDVSE
+66 DFDVSK

-89 EAFDAWKAEAG
+89 EAFDAWKAEAE

-148 DITMAGNYTR
+148 DITMAGNYTQ
-158 VGNLEKKLDGTNTF
+158 VGNLTKTQTGTNTF

-184 EIFSKRLQPTEANTT
+184 EIFSKRLQPTITAQ
-199 KPAVTLSFNQADA
+199 PAVSLTFSQAKA
-212 YEIGTVVTP
+212 YEVGTVVTP
-221 TYAASLSAG
+221 TYSASLSAG
-230 KYIYGPD
+230 SYTYGPA

-252 GSATTATGTFDDVT
+252 GSATTATGTFDNVT
-266 VTDAM
+266 VVDG
-271 DPIRGGKGYTITA
+271 ISYTITA

-293 ANDNLGSLSNPEFK
+293 ANDNLGSPSNPVIK
-307 IAAGSVSKTSSAITG
+307 IAAGSASKTSSAITG

-329 TTTDKTAL
+329 TTTNKTAL
-337 DSDIIRTLTKS
+337 DSDTIRTLTKS
-348 NETLVTGNKFTI
+348 GKALANGNKFTI
-360 TIPVGAMRVVFAYP
+360 TIPVGAVRVVFAYP

-387 GLGAEIKSAFT
+387 GLGAEVKSAFT
-398 MTKMTVKGAGSD
+398 MQKMVVKGAGSD
-410 EGIEYKVY
+410 AGIEYKVY
-418 TKENAGPVETAN
+418 TTEFAGPVETAN

>member
-1 MSEKKI
+1 MSKI
-7 LNVTVQLRHGTAA
+7 LNVTVQLRNGTAA

-27 AAVGANRVLAKGELG
+27 AGKGANRVLAKGELG

-89 EAFDAWKAEAG
+89 EAFNAWKAEVG

-117 GKYSY
+117 DKYSY

-133 AMDGNYSA
+133 ALDGNYSA

-148 DITMAGNYTR
+148 DITMAGNYTQ
-158 VGNLEKKLDGTNTF
+158 VGNLTKTQTGTSTF

-184 EIFSKRLQPTEANTT
+184 EIFSKRLQPTITA
-199 KPAVTLSFNQADA
+199 KPAVSLTFSQAKA
-212 YEIGTVVTP
+212 YEVGTVVTP
-221 TYAASLSAG
+221 TYSASLSAG
-230 KYIYGPD
+230 SYTYGPA

-252 GSATTATGTFDDVT
+252 GSATTATGTFDNVT
-266 VTDAM
+266 VVDG
-271 DPIRGGKGYTITA
+271 ISYTITA

-293 ANDNLGSLSNPEFK
+293 ANDNLGSPSSPEIK
-307 IAAGSVSKTSSAITG
+307 IAAGSASKTSSAITG

-329 TTTDKTAL
+329 TTTNKTAL
-337 DSDIIRTLTKS
+337 DSDTIRTLTKS
-348 NETLVTGNKFTI
+348 GKALANGNKFTI
-360 TIPVGAMRVVFAYP
+360 TIPVGAVRVVFAYP

-387 GLGAEIKSAFT
+387 GLGAEVKSAFT
-398 MTKMTVKGAGSD
+398 MQKMVVKGAGSD
-410 EGIEYKVY
+410 AGIEYKVY
-418 TKENAGPVETAN
+418 TTEFAGPVETAN

>member
-1 MSEKKI
+1 MSKI
-7 LNVTVQLRHGTAA
+7 LNVTVQLRNGTAA

-27 AAVGANRVLAKGELG
+27 AGKGANRVLANGELG

-66 DFDVSE
+66 DFDVSK

-89 EAFDAWKAEAG
+89 EAFDAWKAEAE

-122 TGYVYDGTNLV
+122 TGYVYDGTNLA

-148 DITMAGNYTR
+148 DITMAGNYTQ
-158 VGNLEKKLDGTNTF
+158 VGNLTKTQTGTNTF

-184 EIFSKRLQPTEANTT
+184 EIFSKRLQPTITAQ
-199 KPAVTLSFNQADA
+199 PAVSLTFSQAKA
-212 YEIGTVVTP
+212 YEVGTVVTP
-221 TYAASLSAG
+221 TYSASLSAG
-230 KYIYGPD
+230 SYTYGPA

-252 GSATTATGTFDDVT
+252 GSATTATGTFDNVT
-266 VTDAM
+266 VVDG
-271 DPIRGGKGYTITA
+271 ISYTITA

-293 ANDNLGSLSNPEFK
+293 ANDNLGSPSNPVIK
-307 IAAGSVSKTSSAITG
+307 IAAGSASKTSSAITG

-329 TTTDKTAL
+329 TTTNKTAL
-337 DSDIIRTLTKS
+337 DSDTIRTLTKS
-348 NETLVTGNKFTI
+348 GKALANGNKFTI
-360 TIPVGAMRVVFAYP
+360 TIPVGAVRVVFAYP

-387 GLGAEIKSAFT
+387 GLGAEVKSAFT
-398 MTKMTVKGAGSD
+398 MQKMVVKGADSD
-410 EGIEYKVY
+410 AGIEYKVY
-418 TKENAGPVETAN
+418 TTEFAGPVETAN

>member
-1 MSEKKI
+1 MEVHLIPMSKI
-7 LNVTVQLRHGTAA
+7 LNVTVQLRNGTAA

-27 AAVGANRVLAKGELG
+27 AGKGANRVLAKGELG

-66 DFDVSE
+66 DFDVSK

-89 EAFDAWKAEAG
+89 EAFNAWKAEAE

-148 DITMAGNYTR
+148 DITMAGNYTQ
-158 VGNLEKKLDGTNTF
+158 VGNLTKTQTGTNTF

-184 EIFSKRLQPTEANTT
+184 EIFSKRLQPTITAQ
-199 KPAVTLSFNQADA
+199 PAVSLTFSQAKA
-212 YEIGTVVTP
+212 YEVGTVVTP
-221 TYAASLSAG
+221 TYSASLSAG
-230 KYIYGPD
+230 SYTYGPA

-252 GSATTATGTFDDVT
+252 GSATTATGTFDNVT
-266 VTDAM
+266 VVDG
-271 DPIRGGKGYTITA
+271 ISYTITA

-293 ANDNLGSLSNPEFK
+293 ANDNLGSPSNPVIK
-307 IAAGSVSKTSSAITG
+307 IAAGSASKTSSAITG

-337 DSDIIRTLTKS
+337 DSDTIRTLTKS
-348 NETLVTGNKFTI
+348 GKALANGNKFTI
-360 TIPVGAMRVVFAYP
+360 TIPVGAVRVVFAYP

-387 GLGAEIKSAFT
+387 GLGAEVKSAFT
-398 MTKMTVKGAGSD
+398 MQKMVVKGAGSD
-410 EGIEYKVY
+410 AGIEYKVY
-418 TKENAGPVETAN
+418 TTEFAGPVETAN

>member
-1 MSEKKI
+1 MSKI
-7 LNVTVQLRHGTAA
+7 LNVTVQLRNGTAA

-27 AAVGANRVLAKGELG
+27 AGKGANRVLAKGELG

-89 EAFDAWKAEAG
+89 EAFNAWKAEAE

-148 DITMAGNYTR
+148 DITMAGNYTQ
-158 VGNLEKKLDGTNTF
+158 VGNLTKTQTGTSTF

-184 EIFSKRLQPTEANTT
+184 EIFSKRLQPTITAQ
-199 KPAVTLSFNQADA
+199 PAVSLTFSQAKA
-212 YEIGTVVTP
+212 YEVGTVVTP
-221 TYAASLSAG
+221 TYSASLNAG
-230 KYIYGPD
+230 SYTYGPA

-252 GSATTATGTFDDVT
+252 GSATTATGTFDNVT
-266 VTDAM
+266 VVDG
-271 DPIRGGKGYTITA
+271 ISYTITA

-293 ANDNLGSLSNPEFK
+293 ANDNLGSPSNPVIK
-307 IAAGSVSKTSSAITG
+307 IAAGSASKTSSAITG

-337 DSDIIRTLTKS
+337 DSDTIRTLTKS
-348 NETLVTGNKFTI
+348 GKALANGNKFTI
-360 TIPVGAMRVVFAYP
+360 TIPVGAVRVVFAYP

-387 GLGAEIKSAFT
+387 GLGAEVKSAFT
-398 MTKMTVKGAGSD
+398 MQKMVVKGAGSD
-410 EGIEYKVY
+410 AGIEYKVY
-418 TKENAGPVETAN
+418 TTEFAGPVETAN

>member
-1 MSEKKI
+1 MSKI
-7 LNVTVQLRHGTAA
+7 LNVTVQLRNGTAA

-27 AAVGANRVLAKGELG
+27 AGKGANRVLAKGELG

-89 EAFDAWKAEAG
+89 EAFNAWKAEVG

-117 GKYSY
+117 DKYSY
-122 TGYVYDGTNLV
+122 TGYVYDSTNIV

-148 DITMAGNYTR
+148 DITMAGNYTQ
-158 VGNLEKKLDGTNTF
+158 VGNLTKTQTGTSTF

-184 EIFSKRLQPTEANTT
+184 EIFSKRLQPTITAQ
-199 KPAVTLSFNQADA
+199 PAVSLTFSQAKA
-212 YEIGTVVTP
+212 YEVGTVVKP
-221 TYAASLSAG
+221 TYSASLSAG
-230 KYIYGPD
+230 SYTYGPV

-266 VTDAM
+266 VVDG
-271 DPIRGGKGYTITA
+271 ISYTITA

-293 ANDNLGSLSNPEFK
+293 ANDNLGSP
-307 IAAGSVSKTSSAITG
+307 SS
-322 YRNTFYG
+322 
-329 TTTDKTAL
+329 
-337 DSDIIRTLTKS
+337 
-348 NETLVTGNKFTI
+348 
-360 TIPVGAMRVVFAYP
+360 P
-374 ATLRDVT
+374 
-381 SVTDTN
+381 
-387 GLGAEIKSAFT
+387 EIKIVNVIFT
-398 MTKMTVKGAGSD
+398 
-410 EGIEYKVY
+410 
-418 TKENAGPVETAN
+418 
-430 TYNVTI
+430 

>member
-1 MSEKKI
+1 MSKI
-7 LNVTVQLRHGTAA
+7 LNVTVQLRNGTAA

-27 AAVGANRVLAKGELG
+27 AGKGANRVLAKGELG

-89 EAFDAWKAEAG
+89 EAFNAWKAEVG

-117 GKYSY
+117 DKYSY

-148 DITMAGNYTR
+148 DITMAGNYTQ
-158 VGNLEKKLDGTNTF
+158 VGNLTKTQTGTSTF

-184 EIFSKRLQPTEANTT
+184 EIFSKRLQPTITAQ
-199 KPAVTLSFNQADA
+199 PAVSLTFSQAKA
-212 YEIGTVVTP
+212 YEVGTVVTP
-221 TYAASLSAG
+221 TYSASLSAG
-230 KYIYGPD
+230 SYTYGPA

-252 GSATTATGTFDDVT
+252 GSATTATGTFDNVT
-266 VTDAM
+266 VVDG
-271 DPIRGGKGYTITA
+271 ISYTITA

-293 ANDNLGSLSNPEFK
+293 ANDNLGSPSSPEIK
-307 IAAGSVSKTSSAITG
+307 IAAGSASKTSSAITG

-337 DSDIIRTLTKS
+337 DSDTIRTLTKS
-348 NETLVTGNKFTI
+348 GKALANGNKFTI
-360 TIPVGAMRVVFAYP
+360 TIPVGAVRVVFAYP

-387 GLGAEIKSAFT
+387 GLGAEVKSAFT
-398 MTKMTVKGAGSD
+398 MQKMVVKGAGSD
-410 EGIEYKVY
+410 AGIEYKVY
-418 TKENAGPVETAN
+418 TTEFAGPVETAN

>member
-1 MSEKKI
+1 MSKI
-7 LNVTVQLRHGTAA
+7 LNVTVQLRNGTAA

-27 AAVGANRVLAKGELG
+27 AGKGANRVLAKGELG

-89 EAFDAWKAEAG
+89 EAFNAWKAEVG

-117 GKYSY
+117 DKYSY
-122 TGYVYDGTNLV
+122 TGYVYDGTNIV

-148 DITMAGNYTR
+148 DITMAGNYTQ
-158 VGNLEKKLDGTNTF
+158 VGNLTKTQTGTSTF

-184 EIFSKRLQPTEANTT
+184 EIFSKRLQPTITAQ
-199 KPAVTLSFNQADA
+199 PAVSLTFSQAKA
-212 YEIGTVVTP
+212 YEVGTVITP
-221 TYAASLSAG
+221 TYSASLNAG
-230 KYIYGPD
+230 SYTYGPA

-252 GSATTATGTFDDVT
+252 GSATTATGTFDNVT
-266 VTDAM
+266 VVDG
-271 DPIRGGKGYTITA
+271 ISYTITA

-293 ANDNLGSLSNPEFK
+293 ANDNLGSPSNPVIK
-307 IAAGSVSKTSSAITG
+307 IAASSASKTSSAITG

-329 TTTDKTAL
+329 TTTNKTAL
-337 DSDIIRTLTKS
+337 DSDTIRTLTKS
-348 NETLVTGNKFTI
+348 GKALANGNKFTI
-360 TIPVGAMRVVFAYP
+360 TIPVGAVRVVFAYP

-387 GLGAEIKSAFT
+387 GLGAEVKSAFT
-398 MTKMTVKGAGSD
+398 MQKMVVKGAGSD
-410 EGIEYKVY
+410 AGIEYKVY
-418 TKENAGPVETAN
+418 TTEFAGPVETAN